1 MCPPEHPE
9 VGSTLPETGTHRRN
23 PGNTPEG
30 TWGDRENIQR
40 AFQVSPE
47 CTLLNLIF
55 VQGPKLILIIKPQR
69 RKSEG
74 KGHPRDTGRPD
85 SDLSVHNSEYLNN
98 GDSASHSTLLKVW
111 TREISDEPPDP
122 GIPSNHAH
130 SLPHDCSEPVC
141 PLPTN
146 KAGARIRTHWR
157 LIKSFPTG
165 GSPADT
171 NFYVFQ
177 LIKWKM

>member
-1 MCPPEHPE
+1 MAPTPSHMGHPLRRKPC
-9 VGSTLPETGTHRRN
+9 VLLSTQRWEALSQKLEPTGGTQGTHLKA
-23 PGNTPEG
+23 PEE
-30 TWGDRENIQR
+30 TARTYIQR

-47 CTLLNLIF
+47 RTLLNLIF

-74 KGHPRDTGRPD
+74 KGRPRDTGRPD

-146 KAGARIRTHWR
+146 KAGARIRTH
-157 LIKSFPTG
+157 
-165 GSPADT
+165 
-171 NFYVFQ
+171 
-177 LIKWKM
+177 